1 MANADLA
8 EPRVFLRKAFSHTV
22 AAALIYCIGS
32 LPNGAAGEERRAE
45 GEDEDKDEDK
55 DGRGRTQKRI
65 VKVIGTEK

>member
-32 LPNGAAGEERRAE
+32 LPNGAAGEGRRGEERVRMRTRMRIRMEQE
-45 GEDEDKDEDK
+45 GHR
-55 DGRGRTQKRI
+55 RGL
-65 VKVIGTEK
+65 